1 MRPRCSTCSRRIT
14 LKTAALY
21 RGRCALCHL
30 KKPPARFNGP
40 GQLLL
45 PIPRPKPVA
54 TIDTETPPAL
64 PGGPGSSGRLF

>member
-1 MRPRCSTCSRRIT
+1 MRRRCSTCSRRISP
-14 LKTAALY
+14 KTAALY

-45 PIPRPKPVA
+45 PIPTPKPTA
-54 TIDTETPPAL
+54 RLDPETPQAL
-64 PGGPGSSGRLF
+64 QGGPGRSGLLF